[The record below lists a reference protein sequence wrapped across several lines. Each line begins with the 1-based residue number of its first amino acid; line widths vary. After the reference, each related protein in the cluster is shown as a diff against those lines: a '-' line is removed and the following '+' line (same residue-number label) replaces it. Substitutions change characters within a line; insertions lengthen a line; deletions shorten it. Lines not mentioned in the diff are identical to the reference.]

1 MAGVNEVN
9 LNPESRAALQAG
21 QELRESDFA
30 SKLVGSMDLP
40 ATLSRA
46 IEEEHE
52 LDKKGNRNEE
62 EIEDEEKE
70 EVLDEETESE
80 GKTKDEDTEDEE
92 EEDLVPRSKVQK
104 RIDEL
109 TRQKVELE
117 RRLQKLEE
125 SGEKAKT
132 KDSDSE
138 KLANMSED
146 ELKNLKRQV
155 RIAQV
160 KNASDESKLA
170 ELVDLEE
177 KVDSALR
184 NSPQRFQSE
193 QLAKFHEAVNES
205 ASDIENFDKVSKK
218 IFESAKEI
226 FNDSPELQK
235 SPTGQ
240 ARAWKMAVKEFN
252 KMESLTAGKSKAE
265 KLEREVNTLKKKVTM
280 DSGSQ
285 KGKGEDNSLEKSFK
299 KAKYGD
305 SDDKLDFFKKRLN
318 VDALIPERLRDQ

>member
-1 MAGVNEVN
+1 MAGVNEIN
-9 LNPESRAALQAG
+9 LNPESKAALRAG
-21 QELRESDFA
+21 QESMENDFA

-40 ATLSRA
+40 ATLSDA
-46 IEEEHE
+46 IEEEHK

-62 EIEDEEKE
+62 EDEEDEKE
-70 EVLDEETESE
+70 EVLDEESESE
-80 GKTKDEDTEDEE
+80 DKTKDEDTEDE

-132 KDSDSE
+132 RDSE
-138 KLANMSED
+138 TEKLEQMSDD
-146 ELKNLKRQV
+146 ELKTLKRQV

-160 KNASDESKLA
+160 KNSSDEAKLA

-184 NSPQRFQSE
+184 NGPQRFQQT
-193 QLAKFHEAVNES
+193 QLAKFQEAVQES
-205 ASDIENFDKVSKK
+205 ASEFENFDKVSKK

-226 FNDSPELQK
+226 FSDSPELQK

-240 ARAWKMAVKEFN
+240 ARAWKMAVKQYSQL
-252 KMESLTAGKSKAE
+252 ESLTAGKSKAE
-265 KLEREVNTLKKKVTM
+265 KLEREVNNLKKKVTM

-285 KGKGEDNSLEKSFK
+285 KGKVEDNSMEKSFK

-305 SDDKLDFFKKRLN
+305 HEDKVDFFKRRLN
-318 VDALIPERLRDQ
+318 IDGMIPEKFRD

>member
-1 MAGVNEVN
+1 MAGVNEIN

-21 QELRESDFA
+21 QESREDDFA
-30 SKLVGSMDLP
+30 SKLVKGMDLP
-40 ATLSRA
+40 ATLSDA
-46 IEEEHE
+46 IEEEHQA
-52 LDKKGNRNEE
+52 DKKGNRNEE
-62 EIEDEEKE
+62 EEE
-70 EVLDEETESE
+70 EVSDEDSESE
-80 GKTKDEDTEDEE
+80 GKTKDDESEDEE
-92 EEDLVPRSKVQK
+92 EEELVPRSKVQK

-125 SGEKAKT
+125 NGEKSKT
-132 KDSDSE
+132 RDSE
-138 KLANMSED
+138 TEKLEQMSDD
-146 ELKNLKRQV
+146 ELKTLKRQV

-160 KNASDESKLA
+160 KNSSDEAKLA

-184 NSPQRFQSE
+184 NGPQRFQQT
-193 QLAKFHEAVNES
+193 QLARFHDAVSETS
-205 ASDIENFDKVSKK
+205 SQFENFDKASKK

-226 FNDSPELQK
+226 FSDSPELQK

-240 ARAWKMAVKEFN
+240 ARAWKMAVKEYS

-265 KLEREVNTLKKKVTM
+265 KLEREVNNLKKKVTM

-285 KGKGEDNSLEKSFK
+285 KGKVEDNSLDKSFK

-305 SDDKLDFFKKRLN
+305 HEDKVDFFKKRLN
-318 VDALIPERLRDQ
+318 IDGMIPERYRD